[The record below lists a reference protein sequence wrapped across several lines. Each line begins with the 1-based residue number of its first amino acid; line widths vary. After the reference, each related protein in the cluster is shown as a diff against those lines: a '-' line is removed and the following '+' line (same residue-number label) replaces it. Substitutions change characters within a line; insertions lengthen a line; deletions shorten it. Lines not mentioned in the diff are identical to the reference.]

1 MFLEKAW
8 GLYNLKRG
16 PWLCIWF
23 HHVNPWIWVVGIFWF
38 HSSGLWPRKMRVA
51 FSPGFLQVGMNP
63 YVFFLSNDLIS
74 QQFWARPAITAE
86 LSDTRASQLDVKMPI
101 RILFWLGVMGV
112 PGPGRQL
119 VQHISACRMWLR
131 VWKHWP
137 ILSPFGPAK
146 RRGIKKILTYLT
158 GALWGLINAYG

>member
-1 MFLEKAW
+1 
-8 GLYNLKRG
+8 
-16 PWLCIWF
+16 
-23 HHVNPWIWVVGIFWF
+23 
-38 HSSGLWPRKMRVA
+38 MRVA

-101 RILFWLGVMGV
+101 RILFWLGVMGG

-119 VQHISACRMWLR
+119 VQHISACRM
-131 VWKHWP
+131 
-137 ILSPFGPAK
+137 
-146 RRGIKKILTYLT
+146 
-158 GALWGLINAYG
+158 